1 MSFLDTIEKNRQ
13 NFLNFNQ
20 KKFDRLQ
27 LLITNSNV
35 KRVINA
41 IPLLLC
47 VNDKK
52 IPGYIE
58 GPVPLG
64 IAHYEPDQETIKYIE
79 SRFHRTGLSIDTK
92 YPLVQMLALMGSVGT
107 IAYTKQSDFDYWVCI
122 DSRGTPPEQVN
133 NFQKKVEAIQK
144 WAIDEIKID
153 VHLFINEIQK
163 LKDNIYAEDETE
175 AFGSTIGATLK
186 DEFYRSSIII
196 AGKIPFWWVLP
207 RIGDDEYQKLYN
219 QLPEDIRDNHY
230 IDLGNL
236 YTISKEDFLGAALFQ
251 IIKALGNPFKSI
263 LKIGIL
269 EKYLFDT
276 GSKLL
281 ISQKIKAAIHKGDI
295 KGKIL
300 DSYVMMFEE
309 VYGYYS
315 SILEEKALLNI
326 LRQNLY
332 LKINPQLS
340 KYAAMKENKN
350 LPYKVMVMFRYVINW
365 HWNATTIKD
374 HDNFDNWDYNKI
386 MQFWNLVRKFMLL
399 SYQKIA
405 LELPALNLAQR
416 ISESDFKLLS
426 RKIKSYFSSNNE
438 EIDNYITFKDTPHES
453 ILYIEP
459 FTEDIDNPQWR
470 LYKRNT
476 SSEEKFV
483 STTLRSEHDLVR
495 LLTWMAL
502 NQIFHP
508 TFSRLQIQS
517 GFSRINQNQI
527 LELLNRIHELFIE
540 KRIYLK
546 NDFFLHPSFNITNMV
561 IINFNT
567 ENIDTIQS
575 IYWLYNTSWG
585 QSYIK
590 KVGGSKDLIPI
601 LETILHDGINLPRQF
616 DDYCAVVTPEPYK
629 PVYKNLERLFRDSY
643 NFILFEG
650 ERAPKRLITRLDD
663 QYLIISRERGDVK
676 VSIQPNLI
684 KMLTNITLSPKRR
697 IDLRFQGEDTR
708 MKLYSKLIEQVQS
721 NSITIFYEQN
731 NGHTLLYVINEQG
744 NLFTFIAPEKLREEF
759 TIRLYEFC
767 KNTIGILN
775 SIEEIPQINP
785 KISVQR
791 ITLSSRGDTTL
802 DNMSV
807 QVEEAHLM
815 RFNRS
820 TVLKAAIQASAD
832 SNHQYSISSVDR
844 NSNTATLKE
853 LIIPIRQTFHG
864 THITP
869 TLTGI
874 EFSGDT
880 NLIFQ
885 NGSNSFFLEKYRLEF
900 ILAQA
905 LKG

>member
-20 KKFDRLQ
+20 KKFERLQ
-27 LLITNSNV
+27 QLITNSNV

-64 IAHYEPDQETIKYIE
+64 IACYTADQETIKFIE
-79 SRFHRTGLSIDTK
+79 SRFHKTGLRADIK
-92 YPLVQMLALMGSVGT
+92 YPLVQMLAVMGSVGT

-122 DSRGTPPEQVN
+122 DSRGIPPEQVD
-133 NFQKKVEAIQK
+133 NFYQKVDAIQK
-144 WAIDEIKID
+144 WAIDEAKID

-163 LKDNIYAEDETE
+163 LRDNIYAEDETE

-207 RIGDDEYQKLYN
+207 RIGDEEYEKLYH
-219 QLPEDIRDNHY
+219 QVPDEIRDANY

-276 GSKLL
+276 GSNFL
-281 ISQKIKAAIHKGDI
+281 ISHKIKAAIQKGI
-295 KGKIL
+295 TKGKIL
-300 DSYVMMFEE
+300 DSYIMMFEE
-309 VYGYYS
+309 VYSYYS
-315 SILEEKALLNI
+315 STLEDRDLLAI

-350 LPYKVMVMFRYVINW
+350 LPYKVMVMFRYVIDW
-365 HWNATTIKD
+365 KWSARTIKD

-386 MQFWNLVRKFMLL
+386 MKFWNQVRKFMLL

-405 LELPALNLAQR
+405 RELPALNLSQR

-426 RKIKSYFSSNNE
+426 RKIKSYFSSNRE

-459 FTEDIDNPQWR
+459 LTEDIDNPQWR
-470 LYKRNT
+470 LYRRNT

-483 STTLRSEHDLVR
+483 STTLRTETDLLR
-495 LLTWMAL
+495 LLCWMAL

-508 TFSRLQIQS
+508 TFTRLQIQS
-517 GFSRINQNQI
+517 GYSRLNQNQI
-527 LELLNRIHELFIE
+527 LELLNNIYELFIE

-546 NDFFLHPSFNITNMV
+546 NDFFLHPSFTIANMV

-567 ENIDTIQS
+567 ENADAIES

-585 QSYIK
+585 QSFIK
-590 KVGGSKDLIPI
+590 NVGGSQNLIPV
-601 LETILHDGINLPRQF
+601 LETIIQDGINLHRPF
-616 DDYCAVVTPEPYK
+616 DDYCIIATPEPYK
-629 PVYKNLERLFRDSY
+629 PLYKNLERLFRDTY
-643 NFILFEG
+643 NFFLFEG
-650 ERAPKRLITRLDD
+650 GRRPKRFITRLEN
-663 QYLIISRERGDVK
+663 QFIIITREKERVE
-676 VSIQPNLI
+676 VTIQPHLI
-684 KMLTNITLSPKRR
+684 KMLTNLTLSPKRN
-697 IDLRFQGEDTR
+697 IDLVFHGEGSR
-708 MKLYSKLIEQVQS
+708 MKLYGKLLEHARKNSLSIFFEQKES
-721 NSITIFYEQN
+721 
-731 NGHTLLYVINEQG
+731 HTLLYTVNEQG
-744 NLFTFIAPEKLREEF
+744 NLFTFITPNTMREEV

-767 KNTIGILN
+767 KNTIAALN
-775 SIEEIPQINP
+775 TMDETPRVNDTIT
-785 KISVQR
+785 VQR
-791 ITLSSRGDTTL
+791 INIDARGNVSL
-802 DNMSV
+802 DNLTV
-807 QVEEAHLM
+807 QVKEAHLM
-815 RFNRS
+815 KFSRS
-820 TVLKAAIQASAD
+820 TTLNALIHSEKKSP
-832 SNHQYSISSVDR
+832 HLYSISTVECASE
-844 NSNTATLKE
+844 AAPLKG
-853 LIIPIRQTFHG
+853 LIAPLARTFKG
-864 THITP
+864 RIAAP
-869 TLTGI
+869 TLTAVN
-874 EFSGDT
+874 FTGDT
-880 NLIFQ
+880 EPVLRS
-885 NGSNSFFLEKYRLEF
+885 GSNSFFLEKYRLEL
-900 ILAQA
+900 ILSRA
-905 LKG
+905 LQ